1 MKKLEGFAATPHATE
16 KEPAAN
22 TGIRLVRTK
31 IEQSSGV
38 RTGTNAFFCGYVI
51 DPDILRL

>member
-1 MKKLEGFAATPHATE
+1 MKKLEEFAVTPHATG

-22 TGIRLVRTK
+22 TGIHLVRTK

-38 RTGTNAFFCGYVI
+38 RTGTNDFFCGYVI

>member
-1 MKKLEGFAATPHATE
+1 MKKLEGFAETPHATE

-38 RTGTNAFFCGYVI
+38 RTGTNDFFAAM
-51 DPDILRL
+51 L

>member
-1 MKKLEGFAATPHATE
+1 MKKLEGFAATPHATG

-22 TGIRLVRTK
+22 TGIHLVRTK

-38 RTGTNAFFCGYVI
+38 RTGTNDFFAAM
-51 DPDILRL
+51 L